1 MRTMLSKIQNEHC
14 ISVSNLRKRY
24 GKNIAYAVNDITF
37 NVEYGTVFGFLGPN
51 GAGKTT
57 TLRILTTLLR
67 PSSGSIHVFGK
78 DLMKN
83 QLEIKKRIGVVS
95 QNPSFETNLTVERAL
110 DLYGML
116 WGLKDKKIRKEKI
129 NEILN
134 TFDIESLKNVKND
147 ELSIGQR
154 RRVQVAREFI
164 HEMDLLFLDE
174 PTVGLDP
181 SARRLLLDYIKNQVK
196 MGLTVFFTTHIM
208 EEAEYLCDKIAIID
222 RGKIIAFDTPTGL
235 KQKHGK
241 GAKTIELTFKDILSK
256 SFIQLLNTTI
266 SKKQDSGNSNSY
278 IDLNGTHT
286 ITITVNNAEEIIS
299 EVLKLV
305 YENGLEIE
313 SISINR
319 PSLEEVFLSIV
330 NNDDSRNE
338 HSLGRIVAAPAAGR
352 DSLDPALLPSHLAA
366 TRPFRWPRLK
376 R

>member
-1 MRTMLSKIQNEHC
+1 MGTMLSKIQNEYC

-67 PSSGSIHVFGK
+67 PSYGSIYVFGK

-116 WGLKDKKIRKEKI
+116 WGLNKKIRKEKI

-134 TFDIESLKNVKND
+134 TFDLESLRNVKND

-222 RGKIIAFDTPTGL
+222 RGKITAFDTPTGL

-241 GAKTIELTFKDILSK
+241 GAKTIELTFKDILGK

-266 SKKQDSGNSNSY
+266 SKKQDSDNSNSY

-286 ITITVNNAEEIIS
+286 VTITVNNAEEIIS
-299 EVLKLV
+299 DVLKLV
-305 YENGLEIE
+305 YENGMEVE

-330 NNDDSRNE
+330 NNDDLRNE
-338 HSLGRIVAAPAAGR
+338 QSNDGER
-352 DSLDPALLPSHLAA
+352 
-366 TRPFRWPRLK
+366 TTK
-376 R
+376 C

>member
-1 MRTMLSKIQNEHC
+1 MLSKIQNEYC

-67 PSSGSIHVFGK
+67 PSYGSIYIFGK

-116 WGLKDKKIRKEKI
+116 WGLNKKIRKEKI

-134 TFDIESLKNVKND
+134 TFDLESLRNVKND

-222 RGKIIAFDTPTGL
+222 RGKITAFDTPTGL

-241 GAKTIELTFKDILSK
+241 GAKTIELTFKDILGK

-266 SKKQDSGNSNSY
+266 SKKQDSDNSNSY

-286 ITITVNNAEEIIS
+286 VTITVNNAEVIIS
-299 EVLKLV
+299 DILKLV
-305 YENGLEIE
+305 YENDLEIE

-330 NNDDSRNE
+330 NNDDLRNE
-338 HSLGRIVAAPAAGR
+338 QSNDGER
-352 DSLDPALLPSHLAA
+352 
-366 TRPFRWPRLK
+366 TTK
-376 R
+376 C